1 MNSSEVIGKVS
12 SPTGRAAALTTNAS
26 LSPEK
31 KVRQI
36 FLLVYSRLPRPR
48 ELELALRHLSRAR
61 TKVEEKASLEDLLWA
76 LINTKEFMY
85 NH

>member
-1 MNSSEVIGKVS
+1 MVGKVS
-12 SPTGRAAALTTNAS
+12 SPTGRAATLAADTTLAL
-26 LSPEK
+26 EK

-36 FLLVYSRLPRPR
+36 FLLVYARAPRPR
-48 ELELALRHLSRAR
+48 ELDLALRHLALAKNRADER
-61 TKVEEKASLEDLLWA
+61 AYLEDLLWA